1 MVGEQFD
8 LNEVTPGIDRGEFLS
23 ADILKAMEAGL
34 QTGMQ
39 YANTLNN
46 GGGLKVESLD
56 GVIKVLEYT
65 EKQLVLWK
73 NIGKKKIYNTVH
85 QYNQL
90 VKYGNNIGIANLEGE
105 TPQFTDSQYRRKP
118 IITKFLGV
126 SGQVTHPA
134 TLVRIAAEGDSMYE
148 LEVRNKT
155 LLLLQSLNV
164 ALSNF
169 DSSCIDEEFSGIW
182 QQHIEGIL
190 DIYGGMSGKTSEAIL
205 DTYYADPAVVNA
217 DGNIL
222 SDFDLQEATNTIVN
236 LRYGFSDKIIANPIV
251 FTDYVNAHTANKV
264 LNVNGVSGSM
274 MNARA
279 GLQVTSV
286 ATQFGD
292 IDFMADPFFDS
303 KPARL
308 ATSPATNDKAPAAPA
323 APGKATDD
331 AVKIVVNDTKT
342 KFTNHEGSYLYA
354 VAAKNRYG
362 ESALTKLNDTGQAV
376 LATNAVDLKFTAA
389 VDSVYPT
396 QAFVIY
402 RTEANPANAATAN
415 YYPIFQISAA
425 ALASG
430 YDGAAAGAVR
440 DRNRSIAGT
449 HSALVFKMDDSL
461 IQYLQLADTMKMEYA
476 ITSPSRRFSILN
488 YGTPVL
494 YAPGKFVRI
503 CNIGRKAE

>member
-1 MVGEQFD
+1 MFGDNFSINTV
-8 LNEVTPGIDRGEFLS
+8 NPGIDNGEFLT

-34 QTGMQ
+34 LTGMQ

-56 GVIKVLEYT
+56 GIIKVLEYT
-65 EKQLVLWK
+65 EKQLVFWR
-73 NIGKKKIYNTVH
+73 NIGKKKIFSTVH
-85 QYNQL
+85 QFNQL
-90 VKYGNNIGIANLEGE
+90 VKYGNNVGIANLEGE

-118 IITKFLGV
+118 VITKFLGV

-134 TLVRIAAEGDSMYE
+134 TLVKIAAEGDTMYE

-155 LLLLQSLNV
+155 LLLLQELNK
-164 ALSNF
+164 ALTNF
-169 DSSCIDEEFSGIW
+169 DSSCIEEEFSGVW
-182 QQHIEGIL
+182 QQHLEGIL
-190 DIYGGMSGKTSEAIL
+190 DIYGGIAGKTSENIL
-205 DTYYADPAVVNA
+205 DTYFADPAVVNA
-217 DGNIL
+217 DGGIL
-222 SDFDLQEATNTIVN
+222 TDFLMQEATNTIVN
-236 LRYGFSDKIIANPIV
+236 LRYGFADKILSNPIV
-251 FTDYVNAHTANKV
+251 FTDYVNDHTANKV

-279 GLQVTSV
+279 GLQVTSI

-308 ATSPATNDKAPAAPA
+308 YTSPQTDLKAPSAPVA
-323 APGKATDD
+323 DNTTPVA
-331 AVKIVVNDTKT
+331 VVNADGKT
-342 KFTNHEGSYLYA
+342 KFTNHAGTYLYA

-362 ESALTKLNDTGQAV
+362 ESALTRLNTVAQAV
-376 LATNAVDLKFTAA
+376 TATQSVDLKFTAA
-389 VDSVYPT
+389 IGSTYPT

-402 RTEANPANAATAN
+402 RTEADPLDPATAN
-415 YYPIFQISAA
+415 YYPIFEIPVA

-430 YDGAAAGAVR
+430 YDGAGAGVVR
-440 DRNRSIAGT
+440 DRNRYIAGT
-449 HSALVFKMDDSL
+449 HSALVFKNDEAL
-461 IQYLQLADTMKMEYA
+461 IQYLQLADTMKMDYA

-488 YGTPVL
+488 YGTPAL

-503 CNIGRKAE
+503 CNIGRPKA

>member
-1 MVGEQFD
+1 MLGEQF
-8 LNEVTPGIDRGEFLS
+8 NFTGATPGIDRGDILT

-34 QTGMQ
+34 MTGMQ

-65 EKQLVLWK
+65 EKQLIFWK

-118 IITKFLGV
+118 IVTKFLGV

-134 TLVRIAAEGDSMYE
+134 TLVRIAAEGDDMFE

-155 LLLLQSLNV
+155 LLLLQSLNK
-164 ALSNF
+164 ALTNF
-169 DSSCIDEEFSGIW
+169 NSDCIEEQFSGIW
-182 QQHIEGIL
+182 QQHVEGIL
-190 DIYGGMSGKTSEAIL
+190 DIYGGMSGKTSENIL
-205 DTYYADPAVVNA
+205 DTYYADPAVVDA
-217 DGNIL
+217 DGGIL
-222 SDFDLQEATNTIVN
+222 TDFLFQEATNTIVN
-236 LRYGFSDKIIANPIV
+236 LRYGFADKILANPIV
-251 FTDYVNAHTANKV
+251 FTDYTNDHTANKV
-264 LNVNGVSGSM
+264 LNVNGVAGNM
-274 MNARA
+274 MGARV
-279 GLQVTSV
+279 GLQVTST

-292 IDFMADPFFDS
+292 IDFMADPFFDV

-308 ATSPATNDKAPAAPA
+308 YTSLATDDKAPAAPVA
-323 APGKATDD
+323 DTTTPVAVVD
-331 AVKIVVNDTKT
+331 ADTKT
-342 KFTNHEGSYLYA
+342 RFTNHAGTYLYA

-362 ESALTKLNDTGQAV
+362 ESALTRLNTTAQAV
-376 LATNAVDLKFTAA
+376 TAQQSVDLKFTAA
-389 VDSVYPT
+389 VNTTYPT

-402 RTEANPANAATAN
+402 RTEADPANAATAQ
-415 YYPIFQISAA
+415 YYPIFEIPVSMM
-425 ALASG
+425 ASG
-430 YDGAAAGAVR
+430 YDGAAANAVR

-449 HSALVFKMDDSL
+449 HSALVFKNDAAL

-503 CNIGRKAE
+503 CNIGRPKA

>member
-8 LNEVTPGIDRGEFLS
+8 LNGVTPGIDRGEFLS

-56 GVIKVLEYT
+56 GIIKVLEYT

-155 LLLLQSLNV
+155 LLLLQSLNI

-182 QQHIEGIL
+182 QQHVEGIL
-190 DIYGGMSGKTSEAIL
+190 DIYGGMSGKDSEAIL

-236 LRYGFSDKIIANPIV
+236 LRYGFADKIIANPIV

-308 ATSPATNDKAPAAPA
+308 ATSPATNDKAPAAPVA
-323 APGKATDD
+323 AVAAVD
-331 AVKIVVNDTKT
+331 AVKIVKNDTKT
-342 KFTNHEGSYLYA
+342 KFTNHAGSYLYA

-362 ESALTKLNDTGQAV
+362 ESALTRLNNVCQVVGPTD
-376 LATNAVDLKFTAA
+376 AVDLKFTSA
-389 VDSVYPT
+389 VDSVYPI

-402 RTEANPANAATAN
+402 RSEVNPANVETAN
-415 YYPIFQISAA
+415 YYPIFQIPVSQ
-425 ALASG
+425 LTSG
-430 YDGAAAGAVR
+430 YDGADANTVR

>member
-8 LNEVTPGIDRGEFLS
+8 LNGVTPGIDRGEFLS

-155 LLLLQSLNV
+155 LLLLQNLNV

-182 QQHIEGIL
+182 QQHVEGIL

-236 LRYGFSDKIIANPIV
+236 LRYGFADKIIANPIV

-308 ATSPATNDKAPAAPA
+308 ATSPATNDKAPAAPVKDNA
-323 APGKATDD
+323 A
-331 AVKIVVNDTKT
+331 AVAVVANDTKT
-342 KFTNHEGSYLYA
+342 KFTNHAGAYLYA

-362 ESALTKLNDTGQAV
+362 ESALTKLNDAGQAV
-376 LATNAVDLKFTAA
+376 LATDSVDLKFTAA

-402 RTEANPANAATAN
+402 RSEDVTGKNAATAN
-415 YYPIFQISAA
+415 YYPIFQIPVSQ
-425 ALASG
+425 LASG
-430 YDGAAAGAVR
+430 YDGAAANTVR

>member
-8 LNEVTPGIDRGEFLS
+8 LNGVTPGIDRGEFLS

-155 LLLLQSLNV
+155 LLLLQNLNV

-182 QQHIEGIL
+182 QQHVEGIL
-190 DIYGGMSGKTSEAIL
+190 DIYGGMSGKTSEDIL

-222 SDFDLQEATNTIVN
+222 SDFSLQEATNTIVN
-236 LRYGFSDKIIANPIV
+236 LRYGFADKIIANPIV
-251 FTDYVNAHTANKV
+251 FTDYVNSHTANKV
-264 LNVNGVSGSM
+264 LNVNGVSGNM

-308 ATSPATNDKAPAAPA
+308 ATSPATNDKAPAAPVKDNTA
-323 APGKATDD
+323 AVTV
-331 AVKIVVNDTKT
+331 VKNDTKT
-342 KFTNHEGSYLYA
+342 KFTNHAGTYLYA

-362 ESALTKLNDTGQAV
+362 ESALTKLNDPAQTV
-376 LATNAVDLKFTAA
+376 TATDSVDLKFTAA
-389 VDSVYPT
+389 INSTYPT

-402 RTEANPANAATAN
+402 RTEANPANPNTAN

>member
-8 LNEVTPGIDRGEFLS
+8 LNGVTPGIDRGEFLS

-155 LLLLQSLNV
+155 LLLLQNLNV

-182 QQHIEGIL
+182 QQHVEGIL
-190 DIYGGMSGKTSEAIL
+190 DIYGGMSGKL
-205 DTYYADPAVVNA
+205 
-217 DGNIL
+217 L
-222 SDFDLQEATNTIVN
+222 
-236 LRYGFSDKIIANPIV
+236 
-251 FTDYVNAHTANKV
+251 
-264 LNVNGVSGSM
+264 
-274 MNARA
+274 
-279 GLQVTSV
+279 
-286 ATQFGD
+286 
-292 IDFMADPFFDS
+292 
-303 KPARL
+303 
-308 ATSPATNDKAPAAPA
+308 
-323 APGKATDD
+323 
-331 AVKIVVNDTKT
+331 
-342 KFTNHEGSYLYA
+342 
-354 VAAKNRYG
+354 
-362 ESALTKLNDTGQAV
+362 KL
-376 LATNAVDLKFTAA
+376 
-389 VDSVYPT
+389 
-396 QAFVIY
+396 
-402 RTEANPANAATAN
+402 
-415 YYPIFQISAA
+415 
-425 ALASG
+425 
-430 YDGAAAGAVR
+430 
-440 DRNRSIAGT
+440 
-449 HSALVFKMDDSL
+449 
-461 IQYLQLADTMKMEYA
+461 
-476 ITSPSRRFSILN
+476 FSILT
-488 YGTPVL
+488 TPTLQLLTPMV
-494 YAPGKFVRI
+494 I
-503 CNIGRKAE
+503 S

>member
-1 MVGEQFD
+1 MGEQFD
-8 LNEVTPGIDRGEFLS
+8 FSGVTPGIDRGEFLS

-73 NIGKKKIYNTVH
+73 SIGKKKIYNTVH

-134 TLVRIAAEGDSMYE
+134 TLVRIAAGGDSMYE

-155 LLLLQSLNV
+155 LLLLQNLNV

-169 DSSCIDEEFSGIW
+169 DSNCIDEEFSGIW

-190 DIYGGMSGKTSEAIL
+190 DIYRGMSGKTSEAIL

-222 SDFDLQEATNTIVN
+222 SDFDLQEATNAIVN
-236 LRYGFSDKIIANPIV
+236 LRYGFADKIIANPIV

-308 ATSPATNDKAPAAPA
+308 ATSPATNDKAPAAPV
-323 APGKATDD
+323 KAVAD
-331 AVKIVVNDTKT
+331 AVKIVANDTKT
-342 KFTNHEGSYLYA
+342 KFTNHAGSYLYA

-362 ESALTKLNDTGQAV
+362 ESALTKLNDAGQAV
-376 LATNAVDLKFTAA
+376 IATDAVDLKFTAA

-415 YYPIFQISAA
+415 YYPIFQIPAA
-425 ALASG
+425 QLASG
-430 YDGAAAGAVR
+430 YDGAAGGAVR

-449 HSALVFKMDDSL
+449 HSALVFKMDSSL
-461 IQYLQLADTMKMEYA
+461 IEYLQLADTMKMEYA

>member
-1 MVGEQFD
+1 M
-8 LNEVTPGIDRGEFLS
+8 
-23 ADILKAMEAGL
+23 
-34 QTGMQ
+34 
-39 YANTLNN
+39 
-46 GGGLKVESLD
+46 
-56 GVIKVLEYT
+56 
-65 EKQLVLWK
+65 
-73 NIGKKKIYNTVH
+73 
-85 QYNQL
+85 
-90 VKYGNNIGIANLEGE
+90 
-105 TPQFTDSQYRRKP
+105 
-118 IITKFLGV
+118 
-126 SGQVTHPA
+126 
-134 TLVRIAAEGDSMYE
+134 
-148 LEVRNKT
+148 
-155 LLLLQSLNV
+155 
-164 ALSNF
+164 
-169 DSSCIDEEFSGIW
+169 
-182 QQHIEGIL
+182 
-190 DIYGGMSGKTSEAIL
+190 
-205 DTYYADPAVVNA
+205 
-217 DGNIL
+217 
-222 SDFDLQEATNTIVN
+222 SDFSLQEATNTIVN
-236 LRYGFSDKIIANPIV
+236 LRYGFADKIIANPIV

-308 ATSPATNDKAPAAPA
+308 ATSPATNDKAPAAPVKDNA
-323 APGKATDD
+323 A
-331 AVKIVVNDTKT
+331 AVAVVNNDTKT
-342 KFTNHEGSYLYA
+342 NFTNHEGSYLYA

-362 ESALTKLNDTGQAV
+362 ESALTKLNDVAQAV
-376 LATNAVDLKFTAA
+376 TKTQSIDLKFTAA

-415 YYPIFQISAA
+415 YYPIFQIPVAQ
-425 ALASG
+425 LTSG

-503 CNIGRKAE
+503 CNIGRAVPKEV